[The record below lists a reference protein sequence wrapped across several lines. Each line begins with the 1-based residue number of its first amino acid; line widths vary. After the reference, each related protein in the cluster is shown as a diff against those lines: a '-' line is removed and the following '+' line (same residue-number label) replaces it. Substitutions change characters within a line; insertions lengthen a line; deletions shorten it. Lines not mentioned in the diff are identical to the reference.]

1 LGIRDIA
8 LLVIRP
14 DGHIGLRA
22 DREHVEALE
31 AYHTRLKSGR
41 A

>member
-1 LGIRDIA
+1 
-8 LLVIRP
+8 VIRP

-22 DREHVEALE
+22 DRKHVEALA
-31 AYHTRLKSGR
+31 AYHTRLVSGL